1 MIFCQNDLCCCI
13 IKRFETTNT
22 AMTMSQQITN
32 NDINNEKKLYTT
44 QRMFYVTYD
53 PQCYGRYTC
62 VFLAKH

>member
-1 MIFCQNDLCCCI
+1 
-13 IKRFETTNT
+13 
-22 AMTMSQQITN
+22 MTMSQQITN